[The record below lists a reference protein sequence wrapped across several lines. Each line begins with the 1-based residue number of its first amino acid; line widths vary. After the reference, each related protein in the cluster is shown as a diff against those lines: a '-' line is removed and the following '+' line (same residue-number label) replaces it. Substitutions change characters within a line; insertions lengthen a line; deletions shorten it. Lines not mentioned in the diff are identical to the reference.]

1 VSVVNVSIPMLNTS
15 AVWLLNNW
23 MNGFVGLSLNQW
35 PHFWITK
42 MKYNRAFIAAVFEAA
57 SNFGTEAAEEVFNK
71 LFDVSTVPFEE
82 TVSVPVKTSHELRL
96 ELNRKAASGFVYM
109 SDVKQVIREVGIPYE
124 GSPFAVAWIKAYR
137 EQAGVG
143 LKEAKDVHDFVR
155 DNPEVLAVE

>member
-35 PHFWITK
+35 LHFWITK
-42 MKYNRAFIAAVFEAA
+42 MKYNRAFIAAVFETA

-71 LFDVSTVPFEE
+71 LFDVYPPFEE
-82 TVSVPVKTSHELRL
+82 TVPVPVKSLVDLRR

-109 SDVKQVIREVGIPYE
+109 SNVKQVIREVGIPYE
-124 GSPFAVAWIKAYR
+124 GSPFAVAWIKSYR
-137 EQAGVG
+137 EQAGVS
-143 LKEAKDVHDFVR
+143 LKESKDVHDFVR
-155 DNPEVLAVE
+155 DNPEVLSVE